1 MSIDSV
7 ILIIC
12 IVVAFLLGLLV
23 FLQNRKQPNNVRF
36 ALLSIA
42 LILWIT
48 FNYIS
53 DNSDSHVLLSTRLT
67 FISGILTIYAFVNFL
82 LHFPKNVLVKFKL
95 SINTFNLIALFMLP
109 VALTPWFI
117 EAVSINESHAEITT
131 GSLYNAFNLYV
142 FVALLLI
149 VSSIK
154 EQYSSA
160 ESLAQKNQIRLVSIG
175 ALLYAFF
182 AIGSN
187 VVLPFIIDNWSVS
200 RFGPAFTLFF
210 QTMVAYAIIKHKL
223 FDIKALVARSFVY
236 TITTTVLVTLYSA
249 ISLPVKN
256 FLISINT
263 ESYISTIV
271 EIVLLGIFGVS
282 FYPLK
287 VYFDRVTTKYF
298 FRDHYNT
305 QEVLRSIN
313 AILSDSVDLDRM
325 LHRVGGILRSTL
337 HVEYCS
343 FMIDEN
349 DGETSSTRHINIGR
363 AIHRVTIPEDLEK
376 LLKKSNVVVTEQ
388 LRDDDEFEKDQK
400 QQLIRQDI
408 AGVVKLK
415 GVDEHGHIENEGF
428 LILGNKK
435 SGRGFSGQ
443 DEKMLEILSGQFAV
457 AIQNLVH
464 LDEIV
469 HFNIKLQEEVTDAT
483 KELKVKN
490 KKLRE
495 LDQTKDEFVSMA
507 SHQLRTPL
515 TSVKGY
521 LSMVLDGDAGE
532 LKPAQKQLLDQA
544 YISTQ
549 RMVYLIADLLNLS
562 RLKTGKFMINPQP
575 TNLAHM
581 IEGEIHQ
588 IEQTAR
594 ASDLKV
600 SFMCDPSIPD
610 LMLDDMKT
618 RQVIMNFIDNAIYYT
633 PKGGSIEVYL
643 EKEDGKAIFKVSDS
657 GIGVAK
663 EDQKELFGKFF
674 RAGNA
679 RKARPDG
686 TGLGLYMAK
695 MVIDA
700 QGGKILFSSQEGKG
714 STFGFSFDIKQL
726 QVRPDTQNLPVTPE
740 KTS

>member
-1 MSIDSV
+1 MNIVTFINIIYLGSILGIVSLATIVTLNKQTKQNKYFIIFTYTVGLWVLFQFFTQLFHQSHDLTI
-7 ILIIC
+7 ILVRTTSAVSLFVSISFII
-12 IVVAFLLGLLV
+12 F
-23 FLQNRKQPNNVRF
+23 VRQY
-36 ALLSIA
+36 LELSIA
-42 LILWIT
+42 PKLYLLALMLVPFLFTNAGVKSIEVASSGIAVTDAGVAYLA
-48 FNYIS
+48 
-53 DNSDSHVLLSTRLT
+53 VLLL
-67 FISGILTIYAFVNFL
+67 A
-82 LHFPKNVLVKFKL
+82 
-95 SINTFNLIALFMLP
+95 
-109 VALTPWFI
+109 
-117 EAVSINESHAEITT
+117 AVSFIYGFVLFIINYAKSSATVRKQ
-131 GSLYNAFNLYV
+131 NKF
-142 FVALLLI
+142 LI
-149 VSSIK
+149 VGIF
-154 EQYSSA
+154 Q
-160 ESLAQKNQIRLVSIG
+160 
-175 ALLYAFF
+175 
-182 AIGSN
+182 AI
-187 VVLPFIIDNWSVS
+187 LFIIGGSIVFADNLAAQVVVPISIFILV
-200 RFGPAFTLFF
+200 LCIFF
-210 QTMVAYAIIKHKL
+210 SIIKYQL

-249 ISLPVKN
+249 ISLPIKN

-313 AILSDSVDLDRM
+313 TILSDSVDLDRM
-325 LHRVGGILRSTL
+325 LHRVGGILRATL

-343 FMIDEN
+343 FMINES
-349 DGETSSTRHINIGR
+349 DGETNSTRHINIGR
-363 AIHRVTIPEDLEK
+363 AIHRVTIHENLEK
-376 LLKKSNVVVTEQ
+376 LLKKSNVVITEQ
-388 LRDDDEFEKDQK
+388 LRDDNPLEKEQK
-400 QQLIRQDI
+400 EQLTRQDI

-588 IEQTAR
+588 IEQTAK

-633 PKGGSIEVYL
+633 PKGGNIEVYL

-714 STFGFSFDIKQL
+714 STFGFSFDIQQL
-726 QVRPDTQNLPVTPE
+726 KVGADTQNLPVTPDQA
-740 KTS
+740 S

>member
-1 MSIDSV
+1 MLISVVALLFASKKHNQKLSTTLFLFTSLTTALWIGCLWVADTFHSINTALIMLNMAVCLMAIITTLFFIFSMVYPDGNLSNRKSLV
-7 ILIIC
+7 VIAPILIFDLALIYFGINLD
-12 IVVAFLLGLLV
+12 IVTSVELTEFGAIIKNAGTVYLLSALVANILMIAGIILLFKTRKTLGLQQKAQV
-23 FLQNRKQPNNVRF
+23 KNIIIAV
-36 ALLSIA
+36 SIA
-42 LILWIT
+42 LFANIFSGTIATYIDGLNW
-48 FNYIS
+48 FNYIAT
-53 DNSDSHVLLSTRLT
+53 LSIV
-67 FISGILTIYAFVNFL
+67 FFVAMVGYTIY
-82 LHFPKNVLVKFKL
+82 
-95 SINTFNLIALFMLP
+95 
-109 VALTPWFI
+109 
-117 EAVSINESHAEITT
+117 
-131 GSLYNAFNLYV
+131 
-142 FVALLLI
+142 
-149 VSSIK
+149 
-154 EQYSSA
+154 
-160 ESLAQKNQIRLVSIG
+160 
-175 ALLYAFF
+175 
-182 AIGSN
+182 
-187 VVLPFIIDNWSVS
+187 
-200 RFGPAFTLFF
+200 
-210 QTMVAYAIIKHKL
+210 KHQL

-249 ISLPVKN
+249 ISLPIKN
-256 FLISINT
+256 YLISINT
-263 ESYISTIV
+263 ETYISTIV

-287 VYFDRVTTKYF
+287 LYFDRVTTKYF

-305 QEVLRSIN
+305 QEVLRTIN
-313 AILSDSVDLDRM
+313 TILSESVDLDRM

-343 FMIDEN
+343 FMIDES
-349 DGETSSTRHINIGR
+349 DGETNSVRHINIGR
-363 AIHRVTIPEDLEK
+363 AIHRVTINENLEK
-376 LLKKSNVVVTEQ
+376 LLKKSNVVITEE
-388 LRDDDEFEKDQK
+388 LRDDDPLENEQK
-400 QQLIRQDI
+400 EQLIRQDI
-408 AGVVKLK
+408 AAAVKLK

-633 PKGGSIEVYL
+633 PKGGNIEVYL

-714 STFGFSFDIKQL
+714 STFGFSFDIEQL
-726 QVRPDTQNLPVTPE
+726 KVGPNTQNIQVPPE
-740 KTS
+740 KTP